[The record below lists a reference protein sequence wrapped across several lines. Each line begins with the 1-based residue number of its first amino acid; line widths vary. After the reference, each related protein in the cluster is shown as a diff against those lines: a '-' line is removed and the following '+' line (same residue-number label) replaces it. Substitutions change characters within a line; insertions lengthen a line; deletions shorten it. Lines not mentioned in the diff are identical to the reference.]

1 MNIVKLLLWPFS
13 FIYSLALRLRHWSY
27 DSGFFASTTFKT
39 PTICVGNLSLGGTG
53 KTPMIELLLRYFN
66 TQQKDPSNYCIA
78 VLSRGYGRKSKGVVE
93 ASSLST
99 VEDLGD
105 EPYQIAQSFPA
116 NRVVVSSS
124 RVAGMTYLEQS
135 DLGQNLGL
143 VLLDDAFQHRAI
155 SPSLSILLTSFHRPF
170 PADDLLP
177 LGTLR
182 DLPSRASSADLIV
195 VTKCPLTLSNDQ
207 RVELINRIS
216 PSANQQLFF
225 SYLSYKEKWPG
236 LKKVLQI
243 QDFIGEQITLVTA
256 IANPE
261 PLLTYLN
268 ANGIDVLHKKYVDH
282 HFFTSKEIEE
292 LATIPKIICTE
303 KDFVKLKDSLENLYY
318 IPVEHH
324 FFKEDQI
331 GFYQAISTLQ
341 VSKSI

>member
-216 PSANQQLFF
+216 PSAN
-225 SYLSYKEKWPG
+225 
-236 LKKVLQI
+236 
-243 QDFIGEQITLVTA
+243 
-256 IANPE
+256 PE

>member
-1 MNIVKLLLWPFS
+1 VKLLLWPFS
-13 FIYSLALRLRHWSY
+13 FIYSLVLRLRHWGY

-66 TQQKDPSNYCIA
+66 AKEKDPSNYRVA
-78 VLSRGYGRKSKGVVE
+78 VLSRGYGRKSKGVLE

-105 EPYQIAQSFPA
+105 EPYQIARSFPA
-116 NRVVVSSS
+116 NRVVVATS
-124 RVAGMTYLEQS
+124 RVAGMKYLEQS
-135 DLGQNLGL
+135 TLSQTLGL

-155 SPSLSILLTSFHRPF
+155 RPSLNILLTSFHRPF
-170 PADDLLP
+170 PADVLLP

-207 RVELINRIS
+207 RVKLINGIS
-216 PSANQQLFF
+216 PLASQQVFF
-225 SYLSYKEKWPG
+225 SYLSYQEKWPG
-236 LKKVLQI
+236 LKNVLQM
-243 QDFIGEQITLVTA
+243 QDCIGEQITLVTA

-261 PLLTYLN
+261 PLLAYLN
-268 ANGIDVLHKKYVDH
+268 ANGIDVLHKKYADH
-282 HFFTSKEIEE
+282 HFFTPIEIEE
-292 LATIPKIICTE
+292 FAAIPKIICTE
-303 KDFVKLKDSLENLYY
+303 KDFVKLKYSLENLYY

-324 FFKEDQI
+324 FFKEDEI
-331 GFYQAISTLQ
+331 GFYQAMSALQ
-341 VSKSI
+341 VSKRI